1 MVGRCG
7 RFVASLPSNSVGVR
21 NPHDFDLHPV
31 VGVAVSSEV
40 ILCFRSF
47 QIGSDLLLDNGGG
60 NGIVGVLVGLDKGVY
75 CRLMAVYS

>member
-7 RFVASLPSNSVGVR
+7 RFVASLPSNSVVVR

-31 VGVAVSSEV
+31 VGIAVSSEV

-47 QIGSDLLLDNGGG
+47 QIGSDLLLDNGGC

-75 CRLMAVYS
+75 CRLMSVYS